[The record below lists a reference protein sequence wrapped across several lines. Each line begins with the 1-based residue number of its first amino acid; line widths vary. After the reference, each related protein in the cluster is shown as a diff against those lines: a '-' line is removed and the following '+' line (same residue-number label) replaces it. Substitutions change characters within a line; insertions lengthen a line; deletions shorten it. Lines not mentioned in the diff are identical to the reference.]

1 MEHILIISN
10 NNLLPRLKGKSIV
23 METDNFEIITQIK
36 NDVLINNNLY
46 GYNLFCII
54 IHSTQD
60 IASIEFKEEWEN
72 IPIVVYASELGKVR
86 DLINKLPLIEKL
98 NIKFFLHPETE
109 QNYSGIQI
117 LSSLGIYSGIV
128 INENADW
135 EKLEDL
141 MYYALLGRAT
151 HAPIEPFQYVYD
163 LYVDNAMVDYG
174 TVYFNN
180 PSRFLYVDESG
191 KIAFSK
197 NDLQTQSFFLNDIS
211 ELANLEKNVLYKQK
225 IKTWQSF
232 FYEPTQ
238 CASCAAWRIC
248 LGKFV
253 SLEEKQ
259 CQSFIEEWLDILR
272 LVKKENE

>member
-23 METDNFEIITQIK
+23 METDNFENITQIK
-36 NDVLINNNLY
+36 NDILINN
-46 GYNLFCII
+46 NLFCII

-98 NIKFFLHPETE
+98 NIKFFLRPEIE
-109 QNYSGIQI
+109 QNYSAIQI

-135 EKLEDL
+135 EKLKDL
-141 MYYALLGRAT
+141 MYYSLFGRIM

-163 LYVDNAMVDYG
+163 LYVDNAMVDYS
-174 TVYFNN
+174 TVFFDN
-180 PSRFLYVDESG
+180 PNKFLHVDENG
-191 KIAFSK
+191 KMAFSK
-197 NDLQTQSFFLNDIS
+197 QDLQAQNFFLNDIN
-211 ELANLEKNVLYKQK
+211 ELTDLEKNVVYKQK
-225 IKTWQSF
+225 TKAWQSF

-248 LGKFV
+248 LGKFA
-253 SLEEKQ
+253 SLKEKS
-259 CQSFIEEWLDILR
+259 CQSFIEEWLDALR
-272 LVKKENE
+272 LIKTKK